1 MKRVNVFCLLCF
13 AVFFFVQSC
22 KKDDEVIQNGTTTV
36 VPTDTTKPFAPTPYL
51 VQIPVGLPLDYPIPS
66 PLDNPLTV
74 EGVEL
79 GRKLF
84 HDKILSKNNVQSCG
98 SCHSQLFG
106 FTDEAKQFSFGA
118 SNQKGERNSMPLFN
132 LAYVEKFAKT
142 DHRFFWD
149 GGAKNLESQVL
160 GPITNPLEM
169 EETLTNVIDKLQK
182 HPQYPALFKK
192 AFGSDSIT
200 TAMLMK
206 AIAQFERII
215 VSGETR
221 FDYFKLF
228 GDQSKLTAQEKR
240 GLELFNTEEKAD
252 CFHCHS
258 LSGAFM
264 TDFLFHHNGHQSS
277 DPGLGR
283 ITNNPEDKGKFRTP
297 SLRNLVFT
305 APYMHDGRLAKL
317 EDVVEFYNS
326 GAIRTYPADPF
337 ITKHPNGLGLTSDEK
352 ADLVA
357 FLKTMTDSTL
367 ITNTNY

>member
-1 MKRVNVFCLLCF
+1 MKKIKIVLVLAL
-13 AVFFFVQSC
+13 AAFVLIQGC
-22 KKDDEVIQNGTTTV
+22 KIDEEVDAPIVV
-36 VPTDTTKPFAPTPYL
+36 VPVDTTKPFTTTPYF
-51 VQIPVGLPLDYPIPS
+51 VQIPVGLPLDYPVPS

-74 EGVEL
+74 EGVSL

-98 SCHSQLFG
+98 SCHSQSFG
-106 FTDEAKQFSFGA
+106 FTDSLLQFS
-118 SNQKGERNSMPLFN
+118 KGVSGQIGTRNSMPLFN

-160 GPITNPLEM
+160 GPITNPVEM
-169 EETLTNVIDKLQK
+169 EETLENVLKKLQH
-182 HPQYPALFKK
+182 HPEYPALFKK

-200 TAMLMK
+200 TAALMK
-206 AIAQFERII
+206 AIAQFERTI

-228 GDQSKLTAQEKR
+228 ADQSKLTAQEKR
-240 GLELFNTEEKAD
+240 GFDLFNTETKAD
-252 CFHCHS
+252 CFHCHN

-264 TDFLFHHNGHQSS
+264 TDFLFHHNGHQSA
-277 DPGLGR
+277 DQGLGR
-283 ITNNPEDKGKFRTP
+283 ITNNPEDNGKFRTP

-305 APYMHDGRLAKL
+305 APYMHDGRLATL
-317 EDVVEFYNS
+317 EDVVDFYNS
-326 GAIRTYPADPF
+326 GAIRTYPADEF
-337 ITKHPNGLGLTSDEK
+337 IIKHPNGLGLTPAEK

-367 ITNTNY
+367 LTKTHF

>member
-1 MKRVNVFCLLCF
+1 MGLTALAFI
-13 AVFFFVQSC
+13 QGC
-22 KKDDEVIQNGTTTV
+22 KKDEEVDEPIVV
-36 VPTDTTKPFAPTPYL
+36 VPVDTTKPFKATPYF
-51 VQIPVGLPLDYPIPS
+51 VIIPIGLPLDYPVPS
-66 PLDNPLTV
+66 PLDNPTTV
-74 EGVEL
+74 EGVDL

-84 HDKILSKNNVQSCG
+84 HDKILSRNSVQSCG

-106 FTDEAKQFSFGA
+106 FTDSTRQFSLGV
-118 SNQKGERNSMPLFN
+118 SGQKGTRNSMPLFN
-132 LAYVEKFAKT
+132 LAYVEKFAQT

-169 EETLTNVIDKLQK
+169 EETLTSVLNKLQH
-182 HPQYPALFKK
+182 HPEYPALFKK

-200 TAMLMK
+200 TAAMMK
-206 AIAQFERII
+206 AIAQFERTI

-228 GDQSKLTAQEKR
+228 NDQSKLTTQEKR
-240 GLELFNTEEKAD
+240 GFDLFNSETKAD
-252 CFHCHS
+252 CFHCHN

-264 TDFLFHHNGHQSS
+264 TDFLFHHNGHQSP
-277 DPGLGR
+277 DQGLGR
-283 ITNNPEDKGKFRTP
+283 ITNNPEDNGKFRTP

-305 APYMHDGRLAKL
+305 APYMHDGRLATL
-317 EDVVEFYNS
+317 EDVVDFYNS
-326 GAIRTYPADPF
+326 GAIRTQPADEF
-337 ITKHPNGLGLTSDEK
+337 IRKHTTGLGLTAPEK

-367 ITNTNY
+367 LTHSGY